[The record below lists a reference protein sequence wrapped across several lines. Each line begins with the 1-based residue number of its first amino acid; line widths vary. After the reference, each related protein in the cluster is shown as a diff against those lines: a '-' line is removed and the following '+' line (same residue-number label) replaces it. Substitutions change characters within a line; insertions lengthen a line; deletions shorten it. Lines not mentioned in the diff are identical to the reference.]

1 MCSLELV
8 GKSFSSIILIV
19 LTLQLYANENALL
32 KDAKK
37 AFSRKAYSEAIK
49 KFTKY
54 SDQHPSDGESY
65 MYMGY
70 IYEYKKDY
78 ANSVQNFR
86 KAAELNLE
94 KDHKKT
100 VLLKLALFFNY
111 HQDWNLAASYSSRY
125 LKYDSKNEEMQK
137 IYNRAIGNRG
147 NPSNNTNYIPP
158 VKVVENKQT
167 EEKILP
173 KKPLTVAEK
182 DSEDLK
188 PSSEYEKELKLTP
201 NDEDLRWEYCLALF
215 EEKKYDL
222 AEENIKE
229 LIEKNPNRTRYH
241 YKLGIV
247 KLRKDDPKGAIESF
261 EHARKNPFSKDTNVF
276 LYYVFLNEGIAYQK
290 LNQVDLAE
298 SSFKSAH
305 KQLSKDTPLLALA
318 RLYHNQSKWLQ
329 CSETADS
336 AVAIA
341 GQIESHMFRFIC
353 LAEEEKSGNKLANSF
368 EKYYGYLE
376 SNFPNP
382 TKSPD
387 KFKVGFL
394 RLARYLTTLG
404 RETIAEKYF
413 STLETEPEVNLTREY
428 LFYRGKNLFYL
439 GKVDQA
445 ISLLQKVEN
454 SSASYYLLARCFAKK
469 GDLSSLKSN
478 LQAAG
483 KLKEDYWEMAKTEK
497 DFASYAKENSFREF
511 ITNKGLEPSTKTNPP
526 PSAPLPKTP

>member
-1 MCSLELV
+1 M
-8 GKSFSSIILIV
+8 
-19 LTLQLYANENALL
+19 YANENALL

-49 KFTKY
+49 KFTRY
-54 SDQHPSDGESY
+54 SEQHPSDGESY

-78 ANSVQNFR
+78 PNSVQNFR

-111 HQDWNLAASYSSRY
+111 HQDWNLAASYSARY

-147 NPSNNTNYIPP
+147 NPGSNTNYNPP
-158 VKVVENKQT
+158 VRVSETKQT
-167 EEKILP
+167 EEKTTQ
-173 KKPLTVAEK
+173 KKPITSPEK
-182 DSEDLK
+182 DTEDLK
-188 PSSEYEKELKLTP
+188 PSSEYEKELKLAP

-222 AEENIKE
+222 AEENIKL

-247 KLRKDDPKGAIESF
+247 KLRKEDPKAAIESF
-261 EHARKNPFSKDTNVF
+261 ERARKNPFLKDTNVF
-276 LYYVFLNEGIAYQK
+276 LYYVYLNEGIAYQK
-290 LNQVDLAE
+290 LNQLDLAE
-298 SSFKSAH
+298 SSFRSAH
-305 KQLSKDTPLLALA
+305 KQLNKDTPLLALA
-318 RLYHNQSKWLQ
+318 RLYHNQSKWSL
-329 CSETADS
+329 CAENADS
-336 AVAIA
+336 AVALA
-341 GQIESHMFRFIC
+341 GQVESHMFRFVC
-353 LAEEEKSGNKLANSF
+353 LAEDAKTGSKLETSF
-368 EKYYGYLE
+368 EKYFNYLE
-376 SNFPNP
+376 INYPNP
-382 TKSPD
+382 TKSPE
-387 KFKVGFL
+387 KYQVGFL

-404 RETIAEKYF
+404 KENTAEKYF
-413 STLETEPEVNLTREY
+413 SVLETDSSINLSREY

-445 ISLLQKVEN
+445 ISLLQKVNN

-469 GDLSSLKSN
+469 GDLASLKLN
-478 LQAAG
+478 LQEAG
-483 KLKEDYWEMAKTEK
+483 MLKDDYWVMAKTEP
-497 DFASYAKENSFREF
+497 DFLVYSKESSFKEF
-511 ITNKGLEPSTKTNPP
+511 INNKGSDSPPKSTPP
-526 PSAPLPKTP
+526 PSGPSAKSP